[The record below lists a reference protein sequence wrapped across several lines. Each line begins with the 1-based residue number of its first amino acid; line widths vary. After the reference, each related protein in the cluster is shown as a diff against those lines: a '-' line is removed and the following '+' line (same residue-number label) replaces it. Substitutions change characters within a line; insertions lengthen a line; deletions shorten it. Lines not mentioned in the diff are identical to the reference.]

1 MVWGQLIICYTE
13 ARLKSRRTKT
23 VLEKKEGVGNHHTIL
38 RAGHTARR
46 LGTVMCTESAGASAS
61 DPGDVWRGP
70 PPPAALILYQ
80 RRDKVS
86 PDGLI
91 YLLLLSAPTCLWA
104 QWCWGWNASFLLFS
118 PAFVLLGDGD
128 RRWVFASMCWRLDF
142 QQRNATFSTMPWN
155 DSLLYRARYMQ
166 GLQTQPDN
174 NKPPGKRYI

>member
-13 ARLKSRRTKT
+13 AGLKSRRTKT

-46 LGTVMCTESAGASAS
+46 LGTVMWTESAGASAS
-61 DPGDVWRGP
+61 DPGDVWGGP
-70 PPPAALILYQ
+70 PPRAALILYQ

-128 RRWVFASMCWRLDF
+128 RRWVLLRCVGGWIFSRGMQRLV
-142 QQRNATFSTMPWN
+142 QCREMI
-155 DSLLYRARYMQ
+155 RYFTEPDTCR
-166 GLQTQPDN
+166 GCRPDN
-174 NKPPGKRYI
+174 NKPPGKHYT